1 MCFSLF
7 SLDSIHAQCMRNIL
21 TAINYDDLV
30 KLLEKSRDDALSHS
44 ANVDEDAT
52 GMLNIPISVP

>member
-1 MCFSLF
+1 
-7 SLDSIHAQCMRNIL
+7 MRNIL

-52 GMLNIPISVP
+52 GMLNIPISIP